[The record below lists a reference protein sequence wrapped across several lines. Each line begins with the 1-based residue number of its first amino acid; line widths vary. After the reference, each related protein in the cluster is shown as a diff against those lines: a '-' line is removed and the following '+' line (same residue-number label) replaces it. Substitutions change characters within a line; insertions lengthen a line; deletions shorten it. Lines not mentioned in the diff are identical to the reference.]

1 MAWRR
6 VCILGVG
13 LLGGSIGMRLIRDRL
28 AEEVVGFGRD
38 QSKLDLAEELQAI
51 HRGSRR
57 IDEAAAG
64 AELIVA
70 CTPVQQIAESLCQA
84 ASHALPTAILTDVG
98 STKRTLVAQMLQTPF
113 AERFVGSH
121 PLAGS
126 DKSGVASASANLFDG
141 KLCLITPQ
149 PVETAVVEHVAGFWE
164 ALGMRVVRLTP
175 EGHDEAMAATSHLP
189 HVVASILAA
198 STPPA
203 MLKLVGTGWLDTT
216 RIAGGAPEL
225 WRQILEENQAPAL
238 RALKNFATISQEW
251 IEALE
256 AGDFARVE
264 QLLNAGKHIRD
275 SVGNQHSSG

>member
-1 MAWRR
+1 
-6 VCILGVG
+6 
-13 LLGGSIGMRLIRDRL
+13 MRLIRDRL

-38 QSKLDLAEELQAI
+38 QGKLELAKSLKAI
-51 HRGSRR
+51 HRGSGR

-70 CTPVQQIAESLCQA
+70 CTPVQQIAEVLCQA
-84 ASHALPTAILTDVG
+84 AKHALPTAILTDVG
-98 STKRTLVAQMLQTPF
+98 STKRTLVEQMRQTPF

-126 DKSGVASASANLFDG
+126 DRSGVGSASASLFDG

-149 PVETAVVEHVAGFWE
+149 LVEPTLVGNVSRFWE
-164 ALGMRVVRLTP
+164 ALGMRIVRLTP

-203 MLKLVGTGWLDTT
+203 MLTLVGSGWLDST
-216 RIAGGAPEL
+216 RIAGGSPEL

-238 RALKNFATISQEW
+238 RALKNFATISQDW

-256 AGDFARVE
+256 ASDFARVE